1 MKTKKIKIFI
11 GITLLS
17 WLVIYYNVI
26 AQETGTD
33 HTVNWELLRVI
44 DAQETPSG
52 VLQNISAI
60 DLDTEG
66 NLYILDS
73 GRNRLLKYSSAGIFI
88 KETGGFGKG
97 PGQFNDPRDLDAHLT
112 LNIFVADFNNN
123 RIVRFDSNLN
133 FLNDFITDSES
144 PLYFEMPLS
153 VAVNGQYDLF
163 ILEDLN
169 KQIVKFDRF
178 NTPLA
183 AFGKASENLG
193 QLLGPY
199 QLAMGNKN
207 EIYVTDPLSK
217 SIQVFDFLGNHL
229 LEIIHPDFIEPR
241 GIYHTPQGQL
251 LVADPKGQKIYFYD
265 SSHRISEILDVKNF
279 DMVPLDIASWNPR
292 SDKSAVWYIA
302 SARQCLVIT
311 RK

>member
-1 MKTKKIKIFI
+1 MIKTKPKIFI
-11 GITLLS
+11 VVTFLG
-17 WLVIYYNVI
+17 WLVMFFNLI
-26 AQETGTD
+26 AQVSGAD
-33 HTVNWELLRVI
+33 NLGNWEIIRVM

-52 VLQNISAI
+52 ILQNVSAI
-60 DLDTEG
+60 DLDSEG

-133 FLNDFITDSES
+133 FLNDFVTNYES

-169 KQIVKFDRF
+169 KRVVKFDRF
-178 NTPLA
+178 NEPLT

-193 QLLGPY
+193 QLLGPN
-199 QLAMGNKN
+199 QLAIGNKN
-207 EIYVTDPLSK
+207 EIYVSDPLKK
-217 SIQVFDFLGNHL
+217 SIQVFDFLGNYL
-229 LEIIHPDFIEPR
+229 MEIVHPDFIEPR
-241 GIYHTPQGQL
+241 GIFLTPQGQL
-251 LVADPKGQKIYFYD
+251 LVADLKGQKIYFYD
-265 SSHRISEILDVKNF
+265 GFHKVLEVLDVKNS
-279 DMVPLDIASWNPR
+279 DIVPLDIASWNPR
-292 SDKSAVWYIA
+292 NDKNEILYVA
-302 SARQCLVIT
+302 SARLCLVIA

>member
-1 MKTKKIKIFI
+1 MKTSISKIQAGVMIL
-11 GITLLS
+11 G
-17 WLVIYYNVI
+17 WLVITSNTF
-26 AQETGTD
+26 AQEPQAESEFS
-33 HTVNWELLRVI
+33 WEIIRVI

-52 VLQNISAI
+52 ILQNISAI

-73 GRNRLLKYSSAGIFI
+73 GRNRLLKYSSSGIFI

-97 PGQFNDPRDLDAHLT
+97 PEQFNDPRDVDAHLT

-123 RIVRFDSNLN
+123 RIIRYDSNLN
-133 FLNDFITDSES
+133 FLNDFIPDFES
-144 PLYFEMPLS
+144 PFYFEMPLS

-169 KQIVKFDRF
+169 KRIVKFDRF
-178 NTPLA
+178 NQPLA

-199 QLAMGNKN
+199 QLALGSKN
-207 EIYVTDPLSK
+207 EIYVSDPLNK
-217 SIQVFDFLGNHL
+217 SIQVFDFLGNYL
-229 LEIIHPDFIEPR
+229 REIVHPDFVEPR
-241 GIYHTPQGQL
+241 GIYISPQGQL

-265 SSHRISEILDVKNF
+265 SSHKIFDVIDVRNF
-279 DMVPLDIASWNPR
+279 NIVPLDIASWNPR
-292 SDKSAVWYIA
+292 MDKNTVLYVA
-302 SARQCLVIT
+302 SARHCLVMT